1 MGGEVDVVHAFSF
14 HAPVAMAVN
23 NVTEAPFFFS
33 PVFHSSGHSTLA
45 NAAHVLYRPLA
56 KRVFNRADSVL
67 CLSQAE
73 RKEVIKLYPFCE
85 DWARVVP
92 LAVDEARF
100 TGLAP
105 FDVDVPVI
113 LSAGRLDSYKRVDL
127 VIDAMQ
133 VVGESAK
140 LVICGAGPDEQ
151 RLRNLISERGVER
164 VVDFVG
170 AVSDEDLRRW
180 QLTATVT
187 VSLSTHE
194 SFGLSLAEAVVAGSA
209 IVASDIPAHREMAD
223 VMGGAPRFLPESADA
238 AEVASALT
246 GALRAGRPIRGARA
260 HREWAD
266 VARDTIAIYEG
277 AISHPRGGQ

>member
-1 MGGEVDVVHAFSF
+1 MRGDVDVVHAFSF

-33 PVFHSSGHSTLA
+33 PVFHSSGHSALA

-56 KRVFNRADSVL
+56 RRVFNRADSVL
-67 CLSQAE
+67 CLSHAE
-73 RKEVIKLYPFCE
+73 RKEVLELYPFCE

-92 LAVDEARF
+92 LAVDETRF
-100 TGLAP
+100 TGLVP
-105 FDVDVPVI
+105 FDVGVPVI

-127 VIDAMQ
+127 VINAMQ
-133 VVGESAK
+133 VIGESAR
-140 LVICGAGPDEQ
+140 LVICGAGPDEP
-151 RLRNLISERGVER
+151 RLRHLISERGVGKA
-164 VVDFVG
+164 VDFVG

-180 QLTATVT
+180 QLTAAVT
-187 VSLSTHE
+187 VSLSTRE
-194 SFGLSLAEAVVAGSA
+194 SFGLSLAEAIVAGSA

-223 VMGGAPRFLPESADA
+223 VMGAVPRFLPMTADA
-238 AEVASALT
+238 TEVASALSD
-246 GALRAGRPIRGARA
+246 ALRVGRPIPSVRA
-260 HREWAD
+260 HREWSD